1 MGQGTVSHNQRKY
14 AGSVPD
20 ELGIDSYASAESE

>member
-20 ELGIDSYASAESE
+20 DIIEKVHVSYT